1 MTILFFVFVGFFL
14 AQSWLGAL
22 VFLIVMALVILAERL
37 VATYGVLAR
46 DFGPGRSASTLPS
59 PVASP
64 RAERRLSQVAARAD
78 GNVTIYGS
86 FSPFVGNG
94 VPLDAWSF
102 ALDTK
107 RAAEGREV
115 ESFSSDEIH
124 DYVLAHLRQIEIAH
138 VTVHDRVFVDGRDL
152 RGDGR
157 FLPHELAPPVSHVD
171 PSLVRALLAEPE
183 ERARP
188 YLCLRVS
195 GWRGQLVLTT
205 FLRFVVTRNNL
216 FVELSHSLLTP
227 ILAVYQ
233 DVDRL
238 LPAPTFGQLLRMAG
252 RSIVHIPVGVFTA
265 LRSVY
270 LAMLAPLSR
279 SLRQARQRREITS
292 ALRFNYGATTSPRE
306 LVSDPRYQRYF
317 QQLDKELYAKV
328 VEKRLLQAITT
339 FLEAKG
345 VDTSE
350 LVERQT
356 TILNQGVY
364 VTGGTVTA
372 ESIAAGTGA
381 RAKAAMTKVRT
392 ATERS

>member
-1 MTILFFVFVGFFL
+1 M
-14 AQSWLGAL
+14 
-22 VFLIVMALVILAERL
+22 
-37 VATYGVLAR
+37 
-46 DFGPGRSASTLPS
+46 
-59 PVASP
+59 
-64 RAERRLSQVAARAD
+64 
-78 GNVTIYGS
+78 
-86 FSPFVGNG
+86 
-94 VPLDAWSF
+94 
-102 ALDTK
+102 
-107 RAAEGREV
+107 
-115 ESFSSDEIH
+115 
-124 DYVLAHLRQIEIAH
+124 
-138 VTVHDRVFVDGRDL
+138 
-152 RGDGR
+152 
-157 FLPHELAPPVSHVD
+157 
-171 PSLVRALLAEPE
+171 
-183 ERARP
+183 
-188 YLCLRVS
+188 
-195 GWRGQLVLTT
+195 LTT